1 MSHEGRPHGSPA
13 PETPLWIYKYKYIY
27 ISVIDTYIVLYGY
40 IYICGIMLCPVY
52 GYIVYIYISGWWL
65 IYPSEKYEF
74 VSLDD
79 EIPMPFG
86 KIKFMFQTTNQ
97 SIVKYHQL
105 SLKYHQ

>member
-1 MSHEGRPHGSPA
+1 MD
-13 PETPLWIYKYKYIY
+13 IYIY
-27 ISVIDTYIVLYGY
+27 VN
-40 IYICGIMLCPVY
+40 ICGIMLCPVN
-52 GYIVYIYISGWWL
+52 GYIYIYNSGWWVF
-65 IYPSEKYEF
+65 YPSEKYEF

-79 EIPMPFG
+79 DISISFG